1 MAKQPKLTK
10 KMINNLDRAE
20 VRTILMV
27 SMGVKPETAYQQ
39 NEKWCIDHIYNNQEE
54 FAMADIQSIGED
66 RFRKGVFSYVNK
78 MQAYLLGKSEAPS
91 WPPEIG
97 SYNIKI
103 VDESSE
109 EADPQELL
117 LMGDNV
123 NLDLSVNAKAE
134 EADEPVEEIS
144 TRGKAVEAPL
154 NTGASLPNK
163 VSFRKVSGLM
173 KADSSEN
180 EAPTDNQ
187 IDYDFF
193 DESFVEV
200 SDKVEHVINQ
210 VNGLGERFASVEN
223 ALLFIINSA
232 ILPEDQMITSL
243 DQIPSPPYE

>member
-1 MAKQPKLTK
+1 
-10 KMINNLDRAE
+10 
-20 VRTILMV
+20 
-27 SMGVKPETAYQQ
+27 
-39 NEKWCIDHIYNNQEE
+39 
-54 FAMADIQSIGED
+54 
-66 RFRKGVFSYVNK
+66 
-78 MQAYLLGKSEAPS
+78 
-91 WPPEIG
+91 
-97 SYNIKI
+97 
-103 VDESSE
+103 
-109 EADPQELL
+109 
-117 LMGDNV
+117 MGDNV

-154 NTGASLPNK
+154 NTGVSLPNK